1 MKYYLFLIILIPQIA
16 YSQKVFNGKITYEY
30 EFLDPSTREDITKEM
45 AKSYGEKQYYFISNN
60 SYKSYDENNNFRQL
74 YNGSTNKYYFVNP
87 SNNEIMVLDASYSIS
102 EVISITHSE
111 ETKMILGKLCKQV
124 VIKTDQ
130 DKTTYFYNED
140 LRVDQSMFSGHLFGN
155 WNTFLKASN
164 GALPLEYISESE
176 NYIWISTA
184 TAYEETDFTSED
196 FDPMILFK

>member
-140 LRVDQSMFSGHLFGN
+140 LRVDQ
-155 WNTFLKASN
+155 
-164 GALPLEYISESE
+164 I
-176 NYIWISTA
+176 
-184 TAYEETDFTSED
+184 
-196 FDPMILFK
+196 